1 MVQDKYIQDFTN
13 WCLREHIRVM
23 PNNEIF
29 FINERKT
36 LKPMFKLGNNV
47 FVHIVDNDI
56 PPEDEPMY
64 QAFAHSFQSI
74 IVIPKE
80 YIDDMISHIS
90 RKDIITHFKI
100 SL

>member
-1 MVQDKYIQDFTN
+1 MVQDKYIQDFTD
-13 WCLREHIRVM
+13 WCLREHIRAI

-36 LKPMFKLGNNV
+36 LKPTFQLGNNV

-56 PPEDEPMY
+56 SAEDESVY
-64 QAFAHSFQSI
+64 NAFAHSFQSI
-74 IVIPKE
+74 IVIPKGE
-80 YIDDMISHIS
+80 IDDMIKHIS
-90 RKDIITHFKI
+90 RKDIIKHFKI

>member
-13 WCLREHIRVM
+13 WCLREHIRAT

-29 FINERKT
+29 FINERRA

-47 FVHIVDNDI
+47 FVHIVDKDV

-64 QAFAHSFQSI
+64 QTFAHSFQSI

-80 YIDDMISHIS
+80 YIDDMIRHIS
-90 RKDIITHFKI
+90 RKDINTYFKI
-100 SL
+100 SI